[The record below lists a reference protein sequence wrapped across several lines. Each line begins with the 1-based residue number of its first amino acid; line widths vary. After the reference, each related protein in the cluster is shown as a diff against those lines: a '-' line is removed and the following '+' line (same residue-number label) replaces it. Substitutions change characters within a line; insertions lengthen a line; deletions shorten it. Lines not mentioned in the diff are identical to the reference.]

1 MEWRSKHAEAVEES
15 NVIYRK
21 FGDQEHQR
29 FLSSI
34 DTKRPIHSGPMRRTS
49 AKINRFYQSLI
60 VHIKESDL
68 KTPSSPQER
77 ETFVYPK
84 EPNPKN
90 LGSISKVDHHKTFIV
105 LFEMDGGET
114 TSSEYGP
121 FVSENTQKVK
131 SVFQVDNEP
140 SSGSITLIDNEVIQS
155 ALNNQQFISE
165 SKKWGMVRSTM
176 YGMTTEINVYWEIED
191 TVMFNTWK
199 HTIKRKF

>member
-21 FGDQEHQR
+21 FADQEYQR
-29 FLSSI
+29 LLSSM
-34 DTKRPIHSGPMRRTS
+34 DAKRPINSGPIRRTS

-60 VHIKESDL
+60 VHVKESDL

-90 LGSISKVDHHKTFIV
+90 LGSISKVDDHKTFIV

-114 TSSEYGP
+114 TSSEYG
-121 FVSENTQKVK
+121 VVK
-131 SVFQVDNEP
+131 KEIFAFLYFASNGPSTRIPALIVFT
-140 SSGSITLIDNEVIQS
+140 SL
-155 ALNNQQFISE
+155 
-165 SKKWGMVRSTM
+165 
-176 YGMTTEINVYWEIED
+176 
-191 TVMFNTWK
+191 
-199 HTIKRKF
+199 